1 MGSRKSLLEKLR
13 SNRGSFQRLQNMKVK
28 CPNCGR
34 EQSAFTRAL
43 CPCRSE
49 PRRISNTKGGYGI
62 QLAVVRPKRCHL
74 CGQEYYQNGSHSC
87 NFLKLGATNK
97 PVPNTKGAYRKR
109 RRVNRRR
116 TYRRKR

>member
-1 MGSRKSLLEKLR
+1 
-13 SNRGSFQRLQNMKVK
+13 MKVK

-49 PRRISNTKGGYGI
+49 PRRIG

-87 NFLKLGATNK
+87 NFLKLGAANK

-109 RRVNRRR
+109 RRHTRRR